1 MNSNNN
7 NNNNRLCR
15 NGQTDDLNACRGQV
29 ADGNEYGLC
38 HACELKRRQ
47 DALDEI
53 FARHNMSASASTDD
67 VIDHCEKC
75 HRDIHVGERT
85 YIQRTHSIREE
96 DGEDMVEDML
106 VCSDCDRGDA
116 VAGRQV
122 GRVIRRTAGGRVR
135 TMPAHRGVDCTVCGR
150 TIYDGTGTVCS
161 GCVGEGFTAPITAT
175 VVQPTVEAVAVQA
188 VTLTAP
194 PQHDDCCCCLGN
206 EATNWTKMACGHE
219 VCSDCHTSL
228 RNSDVTSVTSRDA
241 LILGMAGVC
250 QRDVICPLCRAQNQ
264 SNDPVELHQRLARY
278 RQKVTD
284 MTESNR
290 RSCDEIRR
298 MARVECDATRRASDA
313 EIKRL
318 RDIAD
323 GNKRDFNASMQVIED
338 LKRQL
343 AEAKGRPAKTCD
355 GCSKPQED
363 DRVPYCNGCMS
374 ALYGENWAEDNGLV
388 PPAQKVGGGGARA
401 DERVVVRQMYKP
413 DTSVTRAEAMAIE
426 RQAGMG
432 GARAVLVGGGGG
444 GDAPTPRRPCR
455 TPNCETAKPTQR
467 RCPGNGCLRN
477 HRDTPCCKRC
487 DTCPQCKV

>member
-1 MNSNNN
+1 
-7 NNNNRLCR
+7 
-15 NGQTDDLNACRGQV
+15 
-29 ADGNEYGLC
+29 
-38 HACELKRRQ
+38 
-47 DALDEI
+47 
-53 FARHNMSASASTDD
+53 
-67 VIDHCEKC
+67 
-75 HRDIHVGERT
+75 
-85 YIQRTHSIREE
+85 
-96 DGEDMVEDML
+96 MVEDML

-161 GCVGEGFTAPITAT
+161 GCVGEGFTAITAT
-175 VVQPTVEAVAVQA
+175 VVQPAVEAVAVQA

-241 LILGMAGVC
+241 MILGMAGVC

-313 EIKRL
+313 EVKRL
-318 RDIAD
+318 RDIA
-323 GNKRDFNASMQVIED
+323 NAKDIEIAT

-343 AEAKGRPAKTCD
+343 AEATRRPAKTCD

-388 PPAQKVGGGGARA
+388 PPAQKVGGGGGRAEARP
-401 DERVVVRQMYKP
+401 DERVVVIPRYQP
-413 DTSVTRAEAMAIE
+413 ATTVTRAEAMAIE

-444 GDAPTPRRPCR
+444 GASATPRRPCT